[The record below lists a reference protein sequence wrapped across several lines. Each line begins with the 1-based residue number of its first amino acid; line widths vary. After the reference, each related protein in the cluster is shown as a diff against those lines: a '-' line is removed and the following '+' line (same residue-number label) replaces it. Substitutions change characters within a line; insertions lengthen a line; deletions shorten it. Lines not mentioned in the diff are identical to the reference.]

1 MELLG
6 LTGDLE
12 SSVPVALSPQSSVQ
26 WDHPIL
32 TSWKGLFPP
41 PSDQA
46 WGGPFGVGSPP
57 PRPEQRSTA
66 QAFSV
71 PPDIPGTFGPGLSW

>member
-12 SSVPVALSPQSSVQ
+12 SSVPVALGPQSSVQ
-26 WDHPIL
+26 WDHPTS
-32 TSWKGLFPP
+32 TSWKGLFPL
-41 PSDQA
+41 PSDQV

-57 PRPEQRSTA
+57 SRPEQRSTA
-66 QAFSV
+66 HTFSV
-71 PPDIPGTFGPGLSW
+71 P